1 MPLFAI
7 REVRIQVKSCAGP
20 IIGKRERA
28 PGFYRWT
35 VGLGRHKKNLIPTD
49 HYDVLALAALG
60 PDVIQF
66 VNAKD
71 VNKKTYRVKPDSL
84 SDRTTEDTWKDV
96 AAKLCL
102 SLPNVSYIMI
112 DPNRIKALAF
122 DYYGTI
128 ADKLS
133 LAGEIDVSFPG
144 HGAAFTTL
152 WFTQTQR
159 YCFQNGMMER
169 HIPWSE
175 LTVAAFNFA
184 CQEMDMTVSDKL
196 RDQWIEADTRLPIY
210 REAPAALARLGAR
223 FDLYVLSMGSP

>member
-1 MPLFAI
+1 
-7 REVRIQVKSCAGP
+7 
-20 IIGKRERA
+20 
-28 PGFYRWT
+28 
-35 VGLGRHKKNLIPTD
+35 
-49 HYDVLALAALG
+49 
-60 PDVIQF
+60 
-66 VNAKD
+66 
-71 VNKKTYRVKPDSL
+71 
-84 SDRTTEDTWKDV
+84 
-96 AAKLCL
+96 
-102 SLPNVSYIMI
+102 MI

-144 HGAAFTTL
+144 HGAAFTKL
-152 WFTQTQR
+152 WFAQTHR
-159 YCFQNGMMER
+159 YCFQNGMIER

-196 RDQWIEADTRLPIY
+196 RDQWIEADTRLPVY

-223 FDLYVLSMGSP
+223 FDLYVLSMGSPWMIEKSQARSDIASYFKGIISAEQHKVYKPGRAAYQLGQREIGIEIEELSFVSGNSFDVIGAANYGYPTIWVRRYGQILDELGIKPDVVVADLNEMADRLEA